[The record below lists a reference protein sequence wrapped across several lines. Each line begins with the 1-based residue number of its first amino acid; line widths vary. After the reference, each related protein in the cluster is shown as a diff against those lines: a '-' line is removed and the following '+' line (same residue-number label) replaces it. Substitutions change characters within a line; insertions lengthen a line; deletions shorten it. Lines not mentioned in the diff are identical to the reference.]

1 MYDWLDIKNKD
12 SVGEILIYGTIT
24 DEKWFDEDVT
34 PKDIRDQIKALKN
47 VDKIDM
53 YINSPGGGVF
63 AGIAIYNMLK
73 QFSSK
78 MVSHADGLVGSIASV
93 IYLAAD
99 RRIIPENAP
108 IMIHNPMGV
117 AVGDADEMRQ
127 TARLL
132 DGAKKSILSIYKS
145 ATTLTD
151 KKLSQMM
158 DDETWAWG
166 QDAYD
171 LGFATEVEA
180 NKTIEAKIQ
189 GDYAIING
197 QKVDIRN
204 FRKFPKEKIEQKQK
218 DKEAIKAM
226 EDRFDKFKTRFSAL

>member
-1 MYDWLDIKNKD
+1 MYEWLDIKNKD
-12 SVGEILIYGTIT
+12 SVGEIMIYGEIT

-34 PKDIRDQIKALKN
+34 PMDIKNKIKSLEN
-47 VDKIDM
+47 VDEINM

-63 AGIAIYNMLK
+63 AGLAIYNMLK
-73 QFSSK
+73 RFSSK
-78 MVSHADGLVGSIASV
+78 ITAYVDGVAASIASV
-93 IYLAAD
+93 ILLAAD
-99 RRIIPENAP
+99 KKIIPENAHV
-108 IMIHNPMGV
+108 MIHNPMGI
-117 AVGDADEMRQ
+117 AMGDADEMRK

-158 DDETWAWG
+158 NDETWMLG
-166 QDAYD
+166 QEAFD
-171 LGFATEVEA
+171 LGFADEVEA

-189 GDYAIING
+189 GDFAIING

-204 FRKFPKEKIEQKQK
+204 FRKFPKDRIEQKQK
-218 DKEAIKAM
+218 DEEAIKAM
-226 EDRFDKFKTRFSAL
+226 EDRFNSFKSRFSAL